1 MLLTLATTAIALG
14 LSSAWT
20 LSAAEDSAP
29 LSAFV
34 WWLIPLF
41 AFLGAIAYVIW
52 VSKFQSKYQNQ
63 TNRSVNRFQR
73 FQESLGK
80 DRRGPESL
88 RDRESGN
95 HE

>member
-1 MLLTLATTAIALG
+1 MITSGAISWNSRG
-14 LSSAWT
+14 WNSAGV

-41 AFLGAIAYVIW
+41 AFLGAIGYVIW

-63 TNRSVNRFQR
+63 TNRSVNRFQK
-73 FQESLGK
+73 FQESFGK
-80 DRRGPESL
+80 DRRAPGTP
-88 RDRESGN
+88 RDRDERI
-95 HE
+95 HD